1 MIADRKSKQYYT
13 IDVENGTQKADISDF
28 LQSRTGKEAINL
40 VSLSFNAAIV
50 DESNVSRVPYD
61 PLRWKTQILLPKLF
75 MKILSSLQL
84 CRCKQ

>member
-40 VSLSFNAAIV
+40 VSLSFNAEIV
-50 DESNVSRVPYD
+50 D
-61 PLRWKTQILLPKLF
+61 
-75 MKILSSLQL
+75 
-84 CRCKQ
+84 